1 MFESWGQDLRYVLR
15 RLRNRRTYTALTV
28 LTLALGV
35 AGTAAVYGIAR
46 RLLFDPLPVR
56 AEQEVVSFWFDGAWS
71 QQKFLAVRP
80 VMDGFQSVAAAR
92 PADVTLRIGDAPA
105 RLLEGFA
112 ASAELFDVLGVR

>member
-1 MFESWGQDLRYVLR
+1 MFESLAIDVKFALR
-15 RLRNRRTYTALTV
+15 RLHRRRTYTALTV

-80 VMDGFQSVAAAR
+80 VME
-92 PADVTLRIGDAPA
+92 
-105 RLLEGFA
+105 RLCVPPWA
-112 ASAELFDVLGVR
+112 TVVELATVSTGIP